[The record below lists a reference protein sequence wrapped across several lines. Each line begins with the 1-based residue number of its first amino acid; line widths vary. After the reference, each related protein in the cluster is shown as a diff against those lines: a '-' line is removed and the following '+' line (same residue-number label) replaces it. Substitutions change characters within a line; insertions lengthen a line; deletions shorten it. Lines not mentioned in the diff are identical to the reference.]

1 MEELDEHASRRDAM
15 VEEDA
20 SVHSWWRVLM
30 LSSRLSL
37 PTGSHVS
44 LTQLHLR
51 VEIRGNRVVLAS
63 IRGAAA

>member
-37 PTGSHVS
+37 PTGSHFS
-44 LTQLHLR
+44 LTMSREKGSHHHSQAGSQLAWL
-51 VEIRGNRVVLAS
+51 
-63 IRGAAA
+63 